1 MSCENVQEQISALID
16 RRMQIEERAK
26 VLAHLEL
33 CTECNNH
40 FAYLQ
45 GMRSAL
51 RQIADP
57 PMPAQLQEKL
67 RVMASYE
74 RVRQLSRATFGARG
88 LRWTSRLHLVF
99 ENMMRP
105 AALPFGGGILSA
117 ALAFCLL
124 VSNLSFAH
132 HFGEGPSTQIFN
144 MPDGV
149 VVGAIGD
156 PPRIEPADAVM
167 TDYQTVLELTVDNYG
182 RVTDYQLT
190 RGVLTPD
197 LKELIMFSNFTPAT
211 FFGRRTTAK
220 VKIFYGKISSGP
232 GMRS

>member
-16 RRMQIEERAK
+16 RRMRVDEREK

-40 FAYLQ
+40 LAYMQ
-45 GMRSAL
+45 GMRAAL
-51 RQIADP
+51 RQLANP
-57 PMPAQLQEKL
+57 PIPAPLQQKL
-67 RVMASYE
+67 RARASYE
-74 RVRQLSRATFGARG
+74 RVRHLSRATFAARG
-88 LRWTSRLHLVF
+88 PRWTSRLHLLF

-156 PPRIEPADAVM
+156 PPRIEPVDAVM
-167 TDYQTVLELTVDNYG
+167 TDYATVLELTVDNYG
-182 RVTDYQLT
+182 RVTDYQVT
-190 RGVLTPD
+190 RGELTPD

-220 VKIFYGKISSGP
+220 VKIFYGKISQGR
-232 GMRS
+232 GIRS